1 MPPKNERIELEMQ
14 LLKYREWT
22 ARIAD
27 DEFVS
32 RAKEKIAELEQK
44 LREINE

>member
-1 MPPKNERIELEMQ
+1 MPPKNERVELEMR

-27 DEFVS
+27 DEFV
-32 RAKEKIAELEQK
+32 RCAKEKIAELEHK